1 MNDWRSKKEILD
13 KIHPNSKEYNLLEV
27 LIDIRD
33 TLKYGLAK

>member
-1 MNDWRSKKEILD
+1 MEWRSKKEILD
-13 KIHPNSKEYNLLEV
+13 KLSPLSKEYNLLEV